1 MNRFTQMKYS
11 RLTKEQFEELH
22 QEFINFLATQSV
34 TADEWANLKVNK
46 PELVETEL
54 DVFSDLI
61 WEGVL
66 NKAEYLEH
74 FSSQHM
80 YLFKLGEDKMHAI
93 VVNVK
98 NEDIDITTKEGYNW
112 LRENL
117 MDESVEFLQA
127 DKDYSEDK
135 NLDKFKMIEQG
146 ASITKG
152 ELYQYFDKIIN

>member
-1 MNRFTQMKYS
+1 MKYS

-22 QEFINFLATQSV
+22 QEFINFLATQSI
-34 TADEWANLKVNK
+34 TADEWANLKTNK
-46 PELVETEL
+46 PELAEMEL

-74 FSSQHM
+74 ISPQHM
-80 YLFKLGEDKMHAI
+80 YLFRLGNDKMNAL
-93 VVNVK
+93 VVTLK
-98 NEDIDITTKEGYNW
+98 NDVDITTEDGYKW

-117 MDESVEFLQA
+117 MDENVEFLQA
-127 DKDYSEDK
+127 DKDYTDDK

-152 ELYQYFDKIIN
+152 DLYKYFDKLIN

>member
-1 MNRFTQMKYS
+1 MKYS

-22 QEFINFLATQSV
+22 QEFINFLATQSI
-34 TADEWANLKVNK
+34 TADEWAHLKTNK
-46 PELVETEL
+46 PELAEMEL

-66 NKAEYLEH
+66 NKAKYLEY
-74 FSSQHM
+74 FSAQHM
-80 YLFKLGEDKMHAI
+80 YLFRLGDKKMKAI

-98 NEDIDITTKEGYNW
+98 NDKVDITTKDGYNW

-117 MDESVEFLQA
+117 MDESVEFFQA
-127 DKDYSEDK
+127 DKDYTEDK

-152 ELYQYFDKIIN
+152 DLFKYFDELIN

>member
-1 MNRFTQMKYS
+1 MKYS

-22 QEFINFLATQSV
+22 QEFINFLATQSI
-34 TADEWANLKVNK
+34 TADEWTNLKANK
-46 PELVETEL
+46 PEVAEMEL

-74 FSSQHM
+74 FAPQHM
-80 YLFKLGEDKMHAI
+80 YLFHLDEKNMHAI

-98 NEDIDITTKEGYNW
+98 NDEVDITTKEGYNW

-127 DKDYSEDK
+127 DKAYTEDK
-135 NLDKFKMIEQG
+135 NLDKFQMIEQG

-152 ELYQYFDKIIN
+152 DLYRYFYNLIN

>member
-1 MNRFTQMKYS
+1 MKYA

-22 QEFINFLATQSV
+22 QEFINFLATQSI

-46 PELVETEL
+46 PEVAEMEL

-74 FSSQHM
+74 FAPQHM
-80 YLFKLGEDKMHAI
+80 YLFHLDEKNMHAI

-98 NEDIDITTKEGYNW
+98 NDEVDITTKEGYNW

-127 DKDYSEDK
+127 DKAYTEDK
-135 NLDKFKMIEQG
+135 NLDKFEMIEQG

-152 ELYQYFDKIIN
+152 ELYQYFYNLIN